1 MTGGLTGSRDAV
13 RAEERAAR
21 LPSDREIATGRR
33 DPFVRNNAPVPL
45 EPELEHQVL
54 AIAAHTGVSRAEV
67 IQEMVRD
74 RLKGGTFR
82 PPFPFP
88 VKHPAAGEG
97 AQTGGRNDTTSPST
111 QRTA

>member
-1 MTGGLTGSRDAV
+1 MTAPV
-13 RAEERAAR
+13 
-21 LPSDREIATGRR
+21 
-33 DPFVRNNAPVPL
+33 VRNNAPVPL
-45 EPELEHQVL
+45 EPALEHQVL

-88 VKHPAAGEG
+88 RETSGRQSASGADANHRPANPAAAGQG
-97 AQTGGRNDTTSPST
+97 SSVNA
-111 QRTA
+111 